1 MVSLRT
7 LLRRRPLLALIV
19 LILLLVIGY
28 TAKAINT
35 HGSNQS
41 SSSQSTVSAGLT
53 PLSSL
58 PPEAVKTVLLIQ
70 QDGPFPYRQDG
81 VIYNNLEQQLPNKP
95 RGYYHEYTV
104 KTPGSPDRGTRRI
117 ITGQDGQ
124 FYYTSNHY
132 QAFVSIDVNR

>member
-35 HGSNQS
+35 HGSNPS
-41 SSSQSTVSAGLT
+41 ASQSTVSAGLT

-58 PPEAVKTVLLIQ
+58 PPEAAKTVRLIQ
-70 QDGPFPYRQDG
+70 QNGPYPYRQDG
-81 VIYNNLEQQLPNKP
+81 VIYNNLEQQLPNEP

-104 KTPGSPDRGTRRI
+104 KTPGSADRGTRRI
-117 ITGQDGQ
+117 ITGRDGQ

-132 QAFVSIDVNR
+132 QAFVSIDVNK